1 MPPEKDNTGNGNG
14 KWKYLDDTLKN
25 RLSKNSL
32 TNILHFLLTIPVIF
46 VLTPLILRYVGKEV
60 YGIWVLTGTILVFL
74 ELLGGVQTPT
84 ALSILVPRYNP
95 KKDYDEINSLV
106 NTMFV
111 FYFFSALFFLALYLL
126 FEGSLIQMFFNV
138 DNELIPLTRFI
149 LGFSVAMFLFNFV
162 LLGFGYLVGAFN
174 ITYFTNILHVVIA
187 YARAG
192 LIIAALFLGYGIK
205 GVVAAQMATLI
216 LETVIIL
223 AFTKKVFPP
232 LKFNPLLFSTK
243 KLKDLLSLSIRLVF
257 SRAAYLIN
265 YHVDKL
271 ILGYFINPVM
281 AAYYQ
286 IGASIT
292 KYISRIPEI
301 VGLPSLVPAASELKA
316 KNQPEKIK
324 VLYERVNKYMFYPA
338 VFFAAGIL
346 IFGKEFTFL
355 WLGEGYGQVY
365 TVMVFLCAAYTY
377 GLIGYPAMNIL
388 NGLGKVNGPMIITSV
403 AAVLNIAL
411 SIVLTIKYGLNGA
424 LAATVISIFAGNSA
438 MYLLFFIR
446 VRYPLR
452 LVNIFL
458 KPLIAAAAAFFV
470 NGFIEGADLIKEGW
484 VYFLIKITVF
494 ALVYFI
500 LTVFVFKHFDDKDI
514 NLIKGVLP
522 GGKKNKT

>member
-1 MPPEKDNTGNGNG
+1 MNVEAKDGTQRGR
-14 KWKYLDDTLKN
+14 WKYLDDTLKN
-25 RLSKNSL
+25 RLRKNSL
-32 TNILHFLLTIPVIF
+32 TNILQFALTLPLIF
-46 VLTPLILRYVGKEV
+46 ILTPLILKYVGKEV
-60 YGIWVLTGTILVFL
+60 YGIWVLTGTILIFL
-74 ELLGGVQTPT
+74 ELIGGMQTPT
-84 ALSILVPRYNP
+84 ALSIIVPRYNP
-95 KKDYDEINSLV
+95 KKMHAEINSTV

-111 FYFFSALFFLALYLL
+111 FYLFSALVFLGLYFLFDSALIKL
-126 FEGSLIQMFFNV
+126 FFNV
-138 DNELIPLTRFI
+138 EEKFIPLTRFV
-149 LGFSVAMFLFNFV
+149 LGVSVVMFLFNFV
-162 LLGFGYLVGAFN
+162 LLGFGYLMGAFN
-174 ITYFTNILHVVIA
+174 IRYITNVIHIVIG
-187 YARAG
+187 YLRAG
-192 LIIAALFLGYGIK
+192 FMIAALYAGYGIK
-205 GVVAAQMATLI
+205 GIVVVQMSALI
-216 LETVIIL
+216 LETFIIL
-223 AFTKKVFPP
+223 VFTKKIFPP
-232 LKFNPLLFSTK
+232 LRFNPMLFSLK
-243 KLKDLLSLSIRLVF
+243 KLKALLGLSVKLIF

-292 KYISRIPEI
+292 KYISTLPEI
-301 VGLPSLVPAASELKA
+301 LGFSSLVPAASELQA

-324 VLYERVNKYMFYPA
+324 VLYEKVNKYLFYPA
-338 VFFAAGIL
+338 VFLAAGIL

-388 NGLGKVNGPMIITSV
+388 NGLGKVNGPMIITSA

-424 LAATVISIFAGNSA
+424 LAATAISIFAGNSA
-438 MYLLFFIR
+438 MYILFFIR

-458 KPLIAAAAAFFV
+458 KPLMAAAAAFFI
-470 NGFIEGADLIKEGW
+470 NGFIEGAGIIKEGW
-484 VYFLIKITVF
+484 VYFLLKITVF

-514 NLIKGVLP
+514 SLIKGALP